1 MRQTLV
7 LSATT
12 FHVPSRNSAKR
23 FFSGLLETAG
33 EFAMTPYLDCG
44 SAVAGICFAIA
55 VWRLN
60 ASRSPD
66 QAYRAAA
73 AAGMSGLIVVGLA
86 LTWLL
91 L

>member
-1 MRQTLV
+1 
-7 LSATT
+7 
-12 FHVPSRNSAKR
+12 
-23 FFSGLLETAG
+23 
-33 EFAMTPYLDCG
+33 MTPYLACG
-44 SAVAGICFAIA
+44 SAAAGICFVVA

-73 AAGMSGLIVVGLA
+73 AAGMSGLTLVGLA
-86 LTWLL
+86 LTRLL

>member
-1 MRQTLV
+1 VARKAH
-7 LSATT
+7 S
-12 FHVPSRNSAKR
+12 K
-23 FFSGLLETAG
+23 TAG
-33 EFAMTPYLDCG
+33 EFAMTPYLAC
-44 SAVAGICFAIA
+44 SVAAVGICFAVA
-55 VWRLN
+55 LRRLN

>member
-1 MRQTLV
+1 
-7 LSATT
+7 
-12 FHVPSRNSAKR
+12 
-23 FFSGLLETAG
+23 
-33 EFAMTPYLDCG
+33 MTPYLAC
-44 SAVAGICFAIA
+44 SVAAVGICFAVA
-55 VWRLN
+55 LRRLN

>member
-1 MRQTLV
+1 MPNSKR
-7 LSATT
+7 ATI
-12 FHVPSRNSAKR
+12 VWR
-23 FFSGLLETAG
+23 
-33 EFAMTPYLDCG
+33 
-44 SAVAGICFAIA
+44 ICFAIA